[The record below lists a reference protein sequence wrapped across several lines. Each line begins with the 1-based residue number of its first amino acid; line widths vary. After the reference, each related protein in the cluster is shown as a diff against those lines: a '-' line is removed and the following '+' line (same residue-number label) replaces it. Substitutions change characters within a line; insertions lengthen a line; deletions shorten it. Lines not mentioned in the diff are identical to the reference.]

1 MKTKKLISINY
12 SLGPYGSFV
21 DKMIE
26 LAQLRKSMYVCVSAV
41 HMLMEAYKDPAF
53 AAIVNRAEMVTP
65 DGKPLTWAL
74 KFLYGIKQ
82 DRVAGMDLLPD
93 LLSAAENKNIS
104 VAFYGGTEE
113 MLDKTREFIKKK
125 YPKLEIAKMFSP
137 PFRPLNP
144 TEEDSIAK
152 MFIESD
158 ARMIF
163 VVLGCPKQER
173 WMISMKDRIPSLMIG
188 IGGALPVLIGMN
200 KRAPI
205 WMQKSGLEW
214 IYRLGQEPKRL
225 FKRYLTTNSLFI
237 YLVFKEKLT
246 FNKKTSEYIG
256 CEK

>member
-1 MKTKKLISINY
+1 
-12 SLGPYGSFV
+12 
-21 DKMIE
+21 
-26 LAQLRKSMYVCVSAV
+26 
-41 HMLMEAYKDPAF
+41 
-53 AAIVNRAEMVTP
+53 
-65 DGKPLTWAL
+65 L

-93 LLSAAENKNIS
+93 LLSAAEHKNIS

-113 MLDKTREFIKKK
+113 MLDKTREFIKSK

-144 TEEDSIAK
+144 GEEDSIVK
-152 MFIESD
+152 IFRESD
-158 ARMIF
+158 AQMIF

-200 KRAPI
+200 KRAPV
-205 WMQKSGLEW
+205 WMQRSGLEW
-214 IYRLGQEPKRL
+214 IYRLSQEPKRL

-237 YLVFKEKLT
+237 YLVFKEKLS
-246 FNKKTSEYIG
+246 FNKKSSEYVRR
-256 CEK
+256 